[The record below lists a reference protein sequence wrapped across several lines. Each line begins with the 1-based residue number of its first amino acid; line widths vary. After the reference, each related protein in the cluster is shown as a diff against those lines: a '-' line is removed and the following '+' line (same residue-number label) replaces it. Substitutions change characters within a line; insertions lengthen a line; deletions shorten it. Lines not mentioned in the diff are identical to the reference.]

1 MEGVLQAMSGT
12 KRKAGGLVG
21 LALATLA
28 VGAGAAPTYQEK
40 QEGRVARSRKPPQP
54 PDAGPPD
61 AGPPD
66 AARPTVVTAAPFVPL
81 PSRDELHQLLR
92 RASSEAVALAKA
104 EPSSSSWC
112 LTTIATAQAKAG
124 DLDGARATFADA
136 AKEAGGA
143 FGGAAYPWNV

>member
-40 QEGRVARSRKPPQP
+40 QEGRVDRSRKPPQ
-54 PDAGPPD
+54 
-61 AGPPD
+61 PPD
-66 AARPTVVTAAPFVPL
+66 AARPTVVTAAPFVTL